1 MILGIVSIG
10 IGQWSRLETVRSD
23 EGVQDGA
30 TVKTVGLLDRCI
42 SYVIT
47 TEILELGLSLDQ
59 QPTVYYTCLHIRQ
72 YK

>member
-1 MILGIVSIG
+1 MILGAVSIG

-23 EGVQDGA
+23 EGVPDGA
-30 TVKTVGLLDRCI
+30 TTKTVGLLDRCI

-59 QPTVYYTCLHIRQ
+59 QPSVYIPRVCI
-72 YK
+72 